1 MAFAHYSNL
10 FTSGLLS
17 EEMYPPAYLSHP
29 WAMEDLGPRR
39 GSLPGDV
46 TSIVPIP
53 SPPPTARTDSMAVSG
68 ESFYFTFKKR
78 RNPVDYRSFLS
89 LDLAESQSL
98 RSASLKGR
106 DGKSETS
113 SSRRRM
119 RHGPTVSCY
128 TSPTRSSYVFHDS
141 L

>member
-1 MAFAHYSNL
+1 MAHGNYSDL

-17 EEMYPPAYLSHP
+17 DKYTAFTSHPHP
-29 WAMEDLGPRR
+29 WASEDLGPRR
-39 GSLPGDV
+39 GSLPGTV
-46 TSIVPIP
+46 NSIVPIP
-53 SPPPTARTDSMAVSG
+53 SPPPTARDDSMAASG

-106 DGKSETS
+106 DRKSAVS
-113 SSRRRM
+113 SSHSRV
-119 RHGPTVSCY
+119 RHAKRPEFL
-128 TSPTRSSYVFHDS
+128 SPTWSSYV
-141 L
+141 